1 MEAGYQPPN
10 KPSQNPLHLSCDI
23 RLKNKNKKNSCLLFI
38 YLKCFPFLFILF
50 DFSHCQQRGYSL
62 SLILFYSLPLL
73 SPKLLVFFLSNDYYM
88 ELLFFLSPCN
98 LIAFF
103 LFFLFFSSLFP
114 PLSLSHFSLL
124 YNVAD
129 FYYWFSFFIFT
140 KASLF
145 LLIFLLCFTLYLNP
159 SPPFFLIELKFR
171 EGWRRKTEKV
181 QGNGEFFFFFYLIL
195 IFFFAF
201 FFPFFCPLL
210 LFSLPVWMTL
220 N

>member
-1 MEAGYQPPN
+1 MIFLIVN
-10 KPSQNPLHLSCDI
+10 K
-23 RLKNKNKKNSCLLFI
+23 
-38 YLKCFPFLFILF
+38 
-50 DFSHCQQRGYSL
+50 GATL

-103 LFFLFFSSLFP
+103 LFFLFFFFTFPP

-159 SPPFFLIELKFR
+159 SPLFFNRTKIQGGMEKKDRKGSR
-171 EGWRRKTEKV
+171 EWGI
-181 QGNGEFFFFFYLIL
+181 FFFFYLIL

>member
-23 RLKNKNKKNSCLLFI
+23 RLKNKNKKISCLLFI

-114 PLSLSHFSLL
+114 SLSLSLC
-124 YNVAD
+124 
-129 FYYWFSFFIFT
+129 FT
-140 KASLF
+140 M
-145 LLIFLLCFTLYLNP
+145 LLIFIIGFHFSFLQRH
-159 SPPFFLIELKFR
+159 PFFF
-171 EGWRRKTEKV
+171 
-181 QGNGEFFFFFYLIL
+181 
-195 IFFFAF
+195 
-201 FFPFFCPLL
+201 
-210 LFSLPVWMTL
+210 
-220 N
+220 